1 MTIPRRDNRS
11 RVRAL
16 LDSGSD
22 DTAPELSLLNLVDL
36 MLVFAVGLML
46 AIVSYYGLGRLLL
59 EPDAVAVVRTAG
71 SDEMEVIVK
80 KPDRVERMRM
90 TQKSID
96 GQGVRIGI
104 AYRLDSGEIV
114 YVPENAAPAGEPGE
128 NEAPIEQRTA
138 PASP

>member
-1 MTIPRRDNRS
+1 MRPIRRDRRS
-11 RVRAL
+11 RAL
-16 LDSGSD
+16 ALFDGGNDDS
-22 DTAPELSLLNLVDL
+22 APELSLLNLVDL

-46 AIVSYYGLGRLLL
+46 AIVSYYGLRDFLL
-59 EPDAVAVVRTAG
+59 EPDAVAVVRKAG

-114 YVPENAAPAGEPGE
+114 YVPEGAAKPVSAAGEAARP
-128 NEAPIEQRTA
+128 
-138 PASP
+138 